1 MAQLITDRRDIDFIL
16 YEQLDVERFTNT
28 DAFDKMNRKMIDL
41 LVNEARNLA
50 VKEILPTYAEGD
62 KEEVQ
67 FEKGEV
73 KVPKCYHRPH
83 KLILEGEWPSM
94 TEDPELGGQGMPN
107 VVSNA
112 AMEYIVG
119 ANFAMTAYALMG
131 HGTGKMIEIF
141 GTDKL
146 KNLFLKKLYTGTW
159 GGTMLLTEPEAGSDV
174 GALTTTATPN
184 DDGTYNISGSK
195 IFITNGDH
203 DLSDNIIH
211 PVLARIDGA
220 PKGTKGISLF
230 AVPKYW
236 VNDDGSIGDAND
248 VVCTGIEHKM
258 GIKGSATC
266 SLTLGG
272 KGNCR
277 GYLIGDPN
285 KGMKIMFTMMNEAR
299 LSVGAQGFFH
309 ASCAYQYAVN
319 YARERLQGKELE
331 KSFDAEAPSVSIINH
346 PDVRR
351 MLLNMKAYVDGMR
364 SFLYYVTSLFDIE
377 KVGETEEEREH
388 AKEQIELLIPLIKSY
403 CTDLGYQVCVDAI
416 QVYGGYG
423 YTREFP
429 VEQLARDCKIA
440 SIYEGTNGIQ
450 AMDLLARK
458 LGMKKGQI
466 FMGFMQDVQKVTAQ
480 AKEHDELKP
489 LAEKLDIALNTL
501 GEVAMHMG
509 TTAMSAKLR
518 VAFAHASPFLRVM
531 GDVIMGWQLLW
542 RANTALPKLKK
553 IVGDKTGDDLTALF
567 NKNKDASYYDGVVKA
582 AEHYIISIL
591 PETMGRM
598 ESIKASNDA
607 TIKIHEKSFASL

>member
-16 YEQLDVERFTNT
+16 YEQLDVEKFTNT
-28 DAFDKMNRKMIDL
+28 ETYDNMNRKMIDL
-41 LVNEARNLA
+41 LINEARNLA

-62 KEEVQ
+62 KEQVQ

-83 KLILEGEWPSM
+83 KLILEGEWTSM
-94 TEDPELGGQGMPN
+94 TEDPELGGQGLPN
-107 VVSNA
+107 VIANA
-112 AMEYIVG
+112 ALEYIVG

-131 HGTGKMIEIF
+131 HGTGKMIELF
-141 GTDKL
+141 GTEKL
-146 KNLFLKKLYTGTW
+146 KKLFLKKLYTGVW

-184 DDGTYNISGSK
+184 DDGTYNIVGNK

-203 DLSDNIIH
+203 DLSKNIIH
-211 PVLARIDGA
+211 PVLARIEGA

-230 AVPKYW
+230 IVPKYW
-236 VNDDGSIGDAND
+236 VNDNGKIEEEND

-272 KGNCR
+272 KGKCR
-277 GYLIGDPN
+277 GYLLGDAN

-309 ASCAYQYAVN
+309 GSCAYQYAVN

-331 KSFDAEAPSVSIINH
+331 KTFDADAPSVSIINH

-364 SFLYYVTSLFDIE
+364 SFIYYVTSLFDKE
-377 KVGETEEEREH
+377 KIGETEEERQH
-388 AKEQIELLIPLIKSY
+388 AKEQVELLIPLIKSY

-423 YTREFP
+423 YTSEYP
-429 VEQLARDCKIA
+429 IEQLARDCKIA

-458 LGMKKGQI
+458 LGMKKGQV

-480 AKEHDELKP
+480 AKEHEELKP
-489 LAEKLDIALNTL
+489 LAEKLDLALNKL

-509 TTAMSAKLR
+509 TTAMSPKLR
-518 VAFAHASPFLRVM
+518 VAFAFASPFLRVM
-531 GDVIMGWQLLW
+531 GDVIMGWMLLW
-542 RANTALPKLKK
+542 RANTALPKYKK
-553 IVGDKTGDDLTALF
+553 LAGDKTGHDLDVLLD
-567 NKNKDASYYDGVVKA
+567 KNKDASFYAGVIKT
-582 AEHYIISIL
+582 AEHYITTLL
-591 PETMGRM
+591 PESIGKM
-598 ESIKASNDA
+598 EAIKDSNDA
-607 TIKIHEKSFASL
+607 TISIHEKSFASL